1 MKWMMTLTTLS
12 LVGIGITGNSIYSE
26 VQLFNKTTASVEVA
40 PNMYRSLIWHMDVY
54 NDGEFISVAKS
65 YFDDGKI
72 DAREYAKLLHL
83 AKETSGPVIYQMQ
96 SEEQLWHARITF
108 KKYLENREEFQLLAN
123 QQAKN

>member
-1 MKWMMTLTTLS
+1 MMTLTTLS
-12 LVGIGITGNSIYSE
+12 LVGIGLTGNSIYSE
-26 VQLFNKTTASVEVA
+26 VLLFNKTTASVEVTA
-40 PNMYRSLIWHMDVY
+40 NMYRSLIWHMDVY
-54 NDGEFISVAKS
+54 NDREFISVAES

-72 DAREYAKLLHL
+72 DAREYSKLLHL